1 MISRVQSK
9 FFKPTGDVTFRIT
22 NERLSGVNRVRIEG
36 EVFGARGSTLKHFG
50 SAAEADAFFD
60 AMTEEGAEA
69 WWQSLFAKVSDEF
82 AGLLERDFLY
92 GAGGSTPRG
101 LFNA

>member
-9 FFKPTGDVTFRIT
+9 LFKPAGDVRFRIT

-36 EVFGARGSTLKHFG
+36 EVFGARGSTVKHFG
-50 SAAEADAFFD
+50 SPAEADAFFD

-69 WWQSLFAKVSDEF
+69 WWQTLFEKVCEEF
-82 AGLLERDFLY
+82 AGLLERDLLH
-92 GAGGSTPRG
+92 GAGGSSPMG
-101 LFNA
+101 LFHA

>member
-1 MISRVQSK
+1 MMSRMQSK
-9 FFKPTGDVTFRIT
+9 FFRPTGDVKFRIT
-22 NERLSGVNRVRIEG
+22 NERMSGVNRVRIEG

-69 WWQSLFAKVSDEF
+69 WWKSLFAKVSDEF

>member
-9 FFKPTGDVTFRIT
+9 LFRPTGDVKFRIT

-50 SAAEADAFFD
+50 SAAE
-60 AMTEEGAEA
+60 
-69 WWQSLFAKVSDEF
+69 
-82 AGLLERDFLY
+82 RDFLH
-92 GAGGSTPRG
+92 GAGGSVPRG
-101 LFNA
+101 LLNA

>member
-1 MISRVQSK
+1 MK
-9 FFKPTGDVTFRIT
+9 FRIT

-69 WWQSLFAKVSDEF
+69 WWQTLFEKVSEEF
-82 AGLLERDFLY
+82 AGLLERDFLH
-92 GAGGSTPRG
+92 GAGGSVPRG
-101 LFNA
+101 LLNA

>member
-9 FFKPTGDVTFRIT
+9 LSRPTGDVKFRIT

-69 WWQSLFAKVSDEF
+69 WWQTLFEKVSEEF
-82 AGLLERDFLY
+82 AGLLERDFLH
-92 GAGGSTPRG
+92 GAGGSVPRG
-101 LFNA
+101 LLNA